1 MILAQSGDAIIGK
14 YHLPN
19 QLDVEIFRS
28 DGKYFGKIIGLEGF
42 NEGQKIDSYNPDE
55 SKQEEQLLGKII
67 IKDLEYDQAK
77 NQWVDGSMYGP
88 EKGLIFN
95 LKIAELGE
103 TEIKVVAS
111 KYLFWKTMAW
121 EKL

>member
-88 EKGLIFN
+88 EKCLIFN

-111 KYLFWKTMAW
+111 KYLFWKTLSW
-121 EKL
+121 KKL